1 MVENNNR
8 AEGEKVTRKTTEG
21 RSIGVGTTR
30 GWWTAVACR
39 QQCAAGWDN
48 LAQAKA
54 GAQYAVE
61 WTGAVPAA
69 LAALLPGAVA
79 GLDCWGLRDLL
90 AGRIPRAM
98 AAGLPY
104 LGPDETAM
112 LVAAACEAAVAA
124 QPAEWARLVAQR
136 DEDRAAD
143 AADDARLAAE
153 KAARDAAIAAD
164 VERGR
169 TVLAAVRDDGGNRD
183 WDSQRRAAVYALGLM
198 PEAEALVLVGLGK
211 GVGAENITDVQ
222 GGEYSRVD

>member
-1 MVENNNR
+1 MVENNR

-61 WTGAVPAA
+61 WTGAVPPA

-90 AGRIPRAM
+90 AGRIPRGM
-98 AAGLPY
+98 SAGMPY

-112 LVAAACEAAVAA
+112 LVASACQAAATA

-198 PEAEALVLVGLGK
+198 REAEAIVLRGLENDGD
-211 GVGAENITDVQ
+211 GAAVADVQ
-222 GGEYSRVD
+222 GGEYSKVD